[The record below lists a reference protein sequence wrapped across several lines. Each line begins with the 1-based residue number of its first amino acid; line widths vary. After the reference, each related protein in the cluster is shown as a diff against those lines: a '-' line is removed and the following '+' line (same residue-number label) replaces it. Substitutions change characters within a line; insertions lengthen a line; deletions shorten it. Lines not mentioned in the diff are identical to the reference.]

1 MMWKYIA
8 YSIMVR
14 IITNGFHPSM
24 HRAIREGGRLFSYS
38 VSQPILVEI
47 SHKTY
52 TSGNDERDL
61 EPDEDITELI
71 YNISVNI
78 HKMELLKLLM
88 SAKHSQVE
96 KLAHIENH
104 NRVFGDPQYA
114 NDISAGGLYKMWDED
129 ADFERMKNI
138 SIL

>member
-1 MMWKYIA
+1 
-8 YSIMVR
+8 
-14 IITNGFHPSM
+14 
-24 HRAIREGGRLFSYS
+24 

-88 SAKHSQVE
+88 SDKHSQVE